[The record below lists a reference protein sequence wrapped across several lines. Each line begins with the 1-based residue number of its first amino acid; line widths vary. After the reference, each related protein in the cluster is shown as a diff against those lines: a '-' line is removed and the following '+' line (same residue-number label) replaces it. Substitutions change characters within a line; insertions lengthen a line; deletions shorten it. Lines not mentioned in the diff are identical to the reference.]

1 MAWGT
6 KLLPVDSH
14 SFGVRERSE
23 EDISFFREFWPFC
36 WCSWNSWPF
45 FWCSFSCTTLMGGKW
60 CPMGWDRKL
69 GKIYSNLMLSA
80 SWNKKIGAA
89 EAAPLISVAQCR
101 LGGIWGI
108 NIPGEMVFKF
118 HSGWK
123 WEHLHEGNSNWGLD
137 C

>member
-1 MAWGT
+1 
-6 KLLPVDSH
+6 
-14 SFGVRERSE
+14 
-23 EDISFFREFWPFC
+23 
-36 WCSWNSWPF
+36 
-45 FWCSFSCTTLMGGKW
+45 
-60 CPMGWDRKL
+60 MGWDKKL

-80 SWNKKIGAA
+80 RKIGAA

-108 NIPGEMVFKF
+108 NILGEMVFIF